1 MSLSHD
7 EQPLTRRQLREMERQ
22 KPRKEREADAKAA
35 EEAEAQRK
43 AQAEREAAE
52 AGAAPDAG
60 GSSRR
65 VLRQQGPAVPVDDAP
80 ADAAVGEPDVET
92 TADAEPVA
100 GVAETGTADAKA
112 ADAHD
117 DEIVE
122 DTIIPEIVTADDEAV
137 DDSEPATTVQ
147 PIIDIVPMSE
157 PIAVA
162 SSQNDL
168 QFADEGDDDEAEHA
182 EIVTTTDDTG
192 ETVVEE
198 MVIDVP
204 IAATVDPTAEA
215 AAHVEAE
222 ERDAAAAGPT
232 LAPMF
237 QSPAERARQT
247 SSDEL
252 PSSFDDLI
260 SLRNNAATNSIS
272 TTSALVLP
280 NVPGSGDVGT
290 ALDETGE
297 VIITGSIDLPASF
310 GTLGAPASGLE
321 SNDLDTIL
329 ERSEVEQTGSD
340 VAPVSASR
348 AISTNTSSTS
358 LIAPPKRARA
368 NAPVVLA
375 ITAGVLAVGV
385 VSLLLAVFV
394 FRVF

>member
-1 MSLSHD
+1 MSSSQG

-22 KPRKEREADAKAA
+22 KPRKERDADAKAA
-35 EEAEAQRK
+35 EEAEAARK
-43 AQAEREAAE
+43 AEAER
-52 AGAAPDAG
+52 GAAVAE
-60 GSSRR
+60 
-65 VLRQQGPAVPVDDAP
+65 PVVAEPVVAAP
-80 ADAAVGEPDVET
+80 VVAEPFI
-92 TADAEPVA
+92 AEPVA
-100 GVAETGTADAKA
+100 GEPATESVVDDSDDVA
-112 ADAHD
+112 
-117 DEIVE
+117 E
-122 DTIIPEIVTADDEAV
+122 DTIVPEVVTDDEADSV
-137 DDSEPATTVQ
+137 DDATRVQ
-147 PIIDIVPMSE
+147 PVIEIVP
-157 PIAVA
+157 
-162 SSQNDL
+162 L
-168 QFADEGDDDEAEHA
+168 
-182 EIVTTTDDTG
+182 TG
-192 ETVVEE
+192 ERETVVEE

-222 ERDAAAAGPT
+222 EREANAPT
-232 LAPMF
+232 LAPLF
-237 QSPAERARQT
+237 QSPAERAKA
-247 SSDEL
+247 SSDQL

-280 NVPGSGDVGT
+280 NVPGSSDVGT

-321 SNDLDTIL
+321 ATDLDALL
-329 ERSEVEQTGSD
+329 ERSESETQGSD
-340 VAPVSASR
+340 VAPVAASR

-375 ITAGVLAVGV
+375 VTAGVLAVGV